1 MSKRLQHH
9 ESQQIVHEALG
20 AAGSGQDV
28 TAEKTIG
35 VLIPDVGKREHFRQ
49 TVQYLVRKKNFKI
62 ESHAIPVF
70 PYTTV
75 EEITQAIMSA
85 LPGDPYSPKPE
96 EEPPPPPPAPEPKT
110 TGSKLGQPRTKYE
123 ESH

>member
-20 AAGSGQDV
+20 AVGS
-28 TAEKTIG
+28 AEGASGENTIG
-35 VLIPDVGKREHFRQ
+35 VLIPDEGKREHFRQ
-49 TVQYLVRKKNFKI
+49 TVQHLVRKKNFKI

-70 PYTTV
+70 QHTTI
-75 EEITQAIMSA
+75 EQITQAIMSA
-85 LPGDPYSPKPE
+85 LPGDPYTPKPDDQ
-96 EEPPPPPPAPEPKT
+96 PPPPPPAPEPKAFDP
-110 TGSKLGQPRTKYE
+110 KLHSPTKKYE